1 VEEIKEGYI
10 QFKEDKHNKE
20 LAAIAHKHGLQTAA
34 LKTFVDGII
43 ARMIF
48 DGEQLN
54 DLLAPLE
61 LGWKDRSKKEL
72 ELMQELIPQ
81 LKKLARGGEI
91 SGLSAYDV

>member
-1 VEEIKEGYI
+1 
-10 QFKEDKHNKE
+10 KE
-20 LAAIAHKHGLQTAA
+20 LALIANKHGITTAA
-34 LKTFVDGII
+34 LKTFTEGII

-61 LGWKDRSKKEL
+61 LGWKDRSQKEM

-81 LKKLARGGEI
+81 LKKLAQGREI
-91 SGLSAYDV
+91 SGLSAYEN